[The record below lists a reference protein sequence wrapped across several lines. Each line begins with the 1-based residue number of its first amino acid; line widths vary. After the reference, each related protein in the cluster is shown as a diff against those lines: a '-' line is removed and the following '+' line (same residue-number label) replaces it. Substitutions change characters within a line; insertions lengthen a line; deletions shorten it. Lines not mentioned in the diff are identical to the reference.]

1 MKGPHMFDDVTGVTL
16 GNALS
21 ALAARQ
27 QVTANNIANIDT
39 PNFSAK
45 RLSFEDSLA
54 AAVAG
59 GDPSSFQVTTTATDD
74 LANANGNNV
83 SLDDETVI
91 AMKDTLRSQLLASA
105 LTAGFSRISTSVKG

>member
-1 MKGPHMFDDVTGVTL
+1 MFDDVAGVTL
-16 GNALS
+16 GSALS
-21 ALAARQ
+21 ALSARQ
-27 QVTANNIANIDT
+27 RITADNIANIDT

-45 RLSFEDSLA
+45 RLSFEASLA

-59 GDPSSFQVTTTATDD
+59 GDPTSFDVTVNASDD

-91 AMKDTLRSQLLASA
+91 AMKDTLRSQVLASA
-105 LTAGFSRISTSVKG
+105 LTAGFARISTSVKG